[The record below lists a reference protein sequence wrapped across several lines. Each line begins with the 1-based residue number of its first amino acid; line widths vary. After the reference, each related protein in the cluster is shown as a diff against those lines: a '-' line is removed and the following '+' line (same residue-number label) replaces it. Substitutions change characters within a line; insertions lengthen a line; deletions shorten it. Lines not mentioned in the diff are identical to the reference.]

1 MADKY
6 SAPLGDMRFVLN
18 HLVDLKRLAEVE
30 AFKMVTPDLMNQV
43 LEEAARFAEDVV
55 APLNQVGDLQG
66 VQLHNGVV
74 SMPEGFAKC

>member
-1 MADKY
+1 MADRY

-30 AFKMVTPDLMNQV
+30 AFKMVTPELMDQV

-55 APLNQVGDLQG
+55 SPLNQVGDRQG
-66 VQLHNGVV
+66 VSLENGVV
-74 SMPEGFAKC
+74 RMPE